1 MNSFLFDE
9 NLPAN
14 LRFTPVFPVIHVS
27 VLGDSPS
34 DTQIW
39 RYANLLLGR
48 VDICGIMVIC
58 QPSLYLIHNG
68 QK

>member
-27 VLGDSPS
+27 VSGDSPS

-48 VDICGIMVIC
+48 VDILM
-58 QPSLYLIHNG
+58 LLIR
-68 QK
+68 QML